1 MKNTYYQ
8 ENKEKILERQNL
20 YIKNNKEKVLKQK
33 REWARKH
40 RTELREKGLMPPTKK
55 QLQQRIDKA
64 IEYGKSCINED
75 LDVDKLDEEY
85 KDIFKIAYEIHK
97 HYLEILGDKE

>member
-8 ENKEKILERQNL
+8 ENKEKILERQKL

-40 RTELREKGLMPPTKK
+40 RAELRKKGLMPPTKI

-64 IEYGKSCINED
+64 IEYIRYNLKSFIYS
-75 LDVDKLDEEY
+75 KEY
-85 KDIFKIAYEIHK
+85 KD
-97 HYLEILGDKE
+97 LMEILGDKE